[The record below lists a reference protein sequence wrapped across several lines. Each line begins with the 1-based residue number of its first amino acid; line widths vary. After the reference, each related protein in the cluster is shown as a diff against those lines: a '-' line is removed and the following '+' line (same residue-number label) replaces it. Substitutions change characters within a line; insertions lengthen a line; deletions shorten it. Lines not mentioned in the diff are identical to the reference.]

1 MKSLQ
6 KRLRGITAANANIST
21 TENVNYNATA
31 ASITTST
38 TAVNTQIVLT
48 SIIININFN
57 KGMCS
62 NLVNNIRAERHC
74 FKALYTETIKIMPHL
89 ET

>member
-38 TAVNTQIVLT
+38 TAVNTQIVC
-48 SIIININFN
+48 N
-57 KGMCS
+57 K
-62 NLVNNIRAERHC
+62 
-74 FKALYTETIKIMPHL
+74 YYY
-89 ET
+89 